1 MAASDVFTGRM
12 TPGDFVLLQSLFMQL
27 AGPLF
32 NLGSLFKQIDESTVD
47 VKELY
52 HMLRAKPIVNEDP
65 EAEDYEFKGGKIK
78 FENLGFKHYVVE
90 DINKDA
96 KE

>member
-1 MAASDVFTGRM
+1 
-12 TPGDFVLLQSLFMQL
+12 MQL

-32 NLGSLFKQIDESTVD
+32 NLGSLFRQLDESSVD

-52 HMLRAKPIVNEDP
+52 HMLRAQPIVKESADATP
-65 EAEDYEFKGGKIK
+65 YDFKGGKIT
-78 FENLGFKHYVVE
+78 FDNISFKHYIVE
-90 DINKDA
+90 DLNKDA